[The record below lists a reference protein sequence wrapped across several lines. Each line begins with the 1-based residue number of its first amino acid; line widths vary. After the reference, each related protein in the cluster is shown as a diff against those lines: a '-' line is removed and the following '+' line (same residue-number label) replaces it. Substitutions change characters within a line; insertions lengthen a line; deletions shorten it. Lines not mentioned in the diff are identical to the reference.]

1 MLSFIKKEGKMS
13 AVIPYHRVNVLTGI
27 KSARLI
33 EDAAEYAS
41 LIQKAKRPLLVLGPR
56 LLEWSLD
63 GRLLLEYALEIA
75 KTANIPT
82 CATSHVRK
90 KMVELGVK
98 PDSVYDA
105 VEIVNALKDP
115 DWRGVRKEGNHDLVI
130 FFGIRSD
137 LGEQSLSVLK
147 HFAPHLKTMTL
158 CKFYF
163 PHANYSLPNFRK
175 DEQWKD
181 FLDSLVECL
190 KK

>member
-1 MLSFIKKEGKMS
+1 MS

-33 EDAAEYAS
+33 EDAQEYAG
-41 LIQKAKRPLLVLGPR
+41 LIQKARRPLLVLGP
-56 LLEWSLD
+56 LLQKWSLD
-63 GRLLLEYALEIA
+63 GKLLIEYALEIA
-75 KTANIPT
+75 KAASIPICATAN
-82 CATSHVRK
+82 VRA

-115 DWRGVRKEGNHDLVI
+115 NWRGVRKEGNHDLVM

-163 PHANYSLPNFRK
+163 PNANYSLPNFRK
-175 DEQWKD
+175 DEQWKA
-181 FLDSLVECL
+181 FLESLIDNL
-190 KK
+190 KKGA

>member
-1 MLSFIKKEGKMS
+1 M
-13 AVIPYHRVNVLTGI
+13 VIPLHRVNVLTGI

-33 EDAAEYAS
+33 EDASEYADF
-41 LIQKAKRPLLVLGPR
+41 IQKAKRPLLVLGPL
-56 LLEWSLD
+56 LLEWSLE
-63 GRLLLEYALEIA
+63 GKLLIEYALEIA
-75 KTANIPT
+75 QAANIPI
-82 CATSHVRK
+82 CATAHVKR

-115 DWRGVRKEGNHDLVI
+115 DWKGVKKEGNHDLVI

-158 CKFYF
+158 CKFYY

-175 DEQWKD
+175 DEQWRA
-181 FLDSLVECL
+181 FLENLIDNL
-190 KK
+190 KKGG